1 MYWKLRLPLMLA
13 VFGIVAGLFDG
24 LFATLLTNASYV
36 ERSASYLVVIGI
48 TIYLLEKTGINEKRA
63 HVSISAAIILFG
75 FIFEVFMLSVA

>member
-36 ERSASYLVVIGI
+36 ERSASYLIVVGI

-63 HVSISAAIILFG
+63 HVTISAAIILFG
-75 FIFEVFMLSVA
+75 FVFEAIVLRIA

>member
-24 LFATLLTNASYV
+24 LSATLLANASYV
-36 ERSASYLVVIGI
+36 ERSASYLTIVGI
-48 TIYLLEKTGINEKRA
+48 IIYMLEKTGINEKRA

-75 FIFEVFMLSVA
+75 FIFEAFVLSIA